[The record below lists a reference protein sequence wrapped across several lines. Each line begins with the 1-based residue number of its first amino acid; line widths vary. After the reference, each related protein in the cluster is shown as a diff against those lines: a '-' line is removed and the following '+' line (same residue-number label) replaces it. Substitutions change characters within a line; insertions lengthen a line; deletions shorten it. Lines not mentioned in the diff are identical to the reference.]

1 MSKPF
6 SHSFRDRALSLY
18 GFLACANIG
27 AWIWAILAFHN
38 KPLLLG
44 TALLAYTFGLRHAVD
59 ADHIAAID
67 NVTRKLMQEDK
78 RPLSVGFFF
87 ALGHSTIVIL
97 ASLIVYLSASAVE
110 KQIDTVKEIGEVVGT
125 SISALF
131 LISIAIINI
140 VILRSVWNTF
150 QQVRKGRGYAEQ
162 SPDMLLAGGLLG
174 RIFRP
179 LFRTLSSPWHM
190 YPIGLLFGLGFDT
203 ASEVALLGIS
213 AAAADKGLSVESMA
227 VFPALF
233 AAGMTLVDTTD
244 GILMV
249 GAYGWAFIKPIRKL
263 YYNLT
268 ITFVSVVVALLIG
281 GIEAVALLK
290 DQLNLSGGIWDF
302 VGNLNNNFGTLGFVI
317 IGIFVL
323 SWIGSVIIYRVKGF
337 DRLEFPVAVNTL
349 SRSNIGN
356 AEKPGF
362 SGDSAVLRP
371 TLSGGTQFIRACYL
385 PAELIDRK

>member
-6 SHSFRDRALSLY
+6 SHSFRNRVIGLY
-18 GFLACANIG
+18 GFLAFINIG
-27 AWIWAILAFHN
+27 AWIWAIVAFHN
-38 KPLLLG
+38 KPLFLG

-78 RPLSVGFFF
+78 RSVSVGFFF
-87 ALGHSTIVIL
+87 ALGHSTIVVL
-97 ASLIVYLSASAVE
+97 ASLIVYLSASVVE
-110 KQIDTVKEIGEVVGT
+110 KQIEIVKEIGEVVGT

-140 VILRSVWNTF
+140 VILRGVWNSF
-150 QQVRKGRGYAEQ
+150 QQVRKGQGYAEQ
-162 SPDMLLAGGLLG
+162 SPDMLLSGGLLG

-190 YPIGLLFGLGFDT
+190 YPIGLLFSLGFDT

-281 GIEAVALLK
+281 GIEAVGLLK
-290 DQLNLSGGIWDF
+290 DQLNLSGGVWDF

-317 IGIFVL
+317 IAIFVL
-323 SWIGSVIIYRVKGF
+323 SWVGSVIIYRVKGF
-337 DRLEFPVAVNTL
+337 DRLEFPVAVNT
-349 SRSNIGN
+349 SQ
-356 AEKPGF
+356 E
-362 SGDSAVLRP
+362 
-371 TLSGGTQFIRACYL
+371 
-385 PAELIDRK
+385 